1 MSTLSVNPKEHNYSP
16 IERKHF
22 VLASKLI
29 DAIFSEKKAERK
41 LVVERDR
48 FIYVPSDGTRKMV
61 IRLKRL
67 S

>member
-1 MSTLSVNPKEHNYSP
+1 MLATLSAKEHNYSP

-29 DAIFSEKKAERK
+29 DAILRAKQTQRK
-41 LVVERDR
+41 LMVEKDR
-48 FIYVPSDGTRKMV
+48 FFYVPTDGTSKMV

>member
-1 MSTLSVNPKEHNYSP
+1 MLATLSAKEHNYSP

-29 DAIFSEKKAERK
+29 DAIFREKQTQRK
-41 LVVERDR
+41 LMVEKDR
-48 FIYVPSDGTRKMV
+48 FFYVPSDGTRKMV

>member
-1 MSTLSVNPKEHNYSP
+1 MLATLSAKEHNYSP
-16 IERKHF
+16 IERKQF

-29 DAIFSEKKAERK
+29 DAIFREKQTQRK
-41 LVVERDR
+41 LMVEKDR
-48 FIYVPSDGTRKMV
+48 FFYVPSDGTGKIV

>member
-1 MSTLSVNPKEHNYSP
+1 MLATLSVSKEHNYSP

-29 DAIFSEKKAERK
+29 DAIFREKQTQQK
-41 LVVERDR
+41 LMVEKDR
-48 FIYVPSDGTRKMV
+48 FFYVPSDGTGKMV